1 MIIGAA
7 PEGSSW
13 PNAMLDIVHALRFA
27 AGSKH
32 KEDFPGE
39 AACTFHPK
47 TNLQLQ
53 PRSRPVSCHM

>member
-7 PEGSSW
+7 PNKSSW
-13 PNAMLDIVHALRFA
+13 PNAMLDKMHALRFT
-27 AGSKH
+27 AGSVH

-39 AACTFHPK
+39 AACTFYPK

-53 PRSRPVSCHM
+53 PRSRPVSCLM